1 MHDPLEAGDRWLCLL
16 GTERGNPNFVKYAEA
31 YGAKGWRVEVAGAL
45 TPTLKAAFNA
55 GGLHIVVVP
64 VDFSENIRVLVVELR
79 NSVPAA
85 APA

>member
-1 MHDPLEAGDRWLCLL
+1 
-16 GTERGNPNFVKYAEA
+16 
-31 YGAKGWRVEVAGAL
+31 VAGGL
-45 TPTLKAAFNA
+45 TPTLEAAFNA
-55 GGLHIVVVP
+55 GGLHIAVVP

>member
-1 MHDPLEAGDRWLCLL
+1 MP
-16 GTERGNPNFVKYAEA
+16 EA
-31 YGAKGWRVEVAGAL
+31 YGAKGWWVEVAGGL
-45 TPTLKAAFNA
+45 VPTLEAAFNA

>member
-1 MHDPLEAGDRWLCLL
+1 MAGGL
-16 GTERGNPNFVKYAEA
+16 A
-31 YGAKGWRVEVAGAL
+31 
-45 TPTLKAAFNA
+45 PTLEAAFNA

>member
-1 MHDPLEAGDRWLCLL
+1 MAGGL
-16 GTERGNPNFVKYAEA
+16 A
-31 YGAKGWRVEVAGAL
+31 
-45 TPTLKAAFNA
+45 PTLEAAFNA

-64 VDFSENIRVLVVELR
+64 ADFSENIRVLVVDLR